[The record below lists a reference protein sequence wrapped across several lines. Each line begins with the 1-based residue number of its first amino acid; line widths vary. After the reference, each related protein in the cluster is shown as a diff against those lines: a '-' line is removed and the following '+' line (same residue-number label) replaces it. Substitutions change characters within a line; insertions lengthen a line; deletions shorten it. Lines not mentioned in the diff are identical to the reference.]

1 MSMLTAGKVSYV
13 RSLREHEK
21 LTARVVV
28 AVGTRERDKL
38 SCSWR
43 QGSATSNLDL
53 SALGVELLNE
63 LISATQVL

>member
-43 QGSATSNLDL
+43 QSSATSNLDL

-63 LISATQVL
+63 LISVTQVL